1 MSHFKKN
8 LDEHYNYFSMLYE
21 VRLSEYLSKKN
32 DIRFVAAS
40 DLFTLNYY
48 KQVLANTND
57 DEFNMRLAQV
67 ENNLLSKLQ
76 EIQQTLRAKYK
87 TDDFQA
93 LKAKKKSDPNFQE
106 QLKEDRVNLVGILN
120 QSDILSALQQS
131 LSKSLAM
138 NIGKVNPTL
147 MTAQDRQDA
156 AFELAL
162 DFMGMGNTSIAT
174 FMDYLI
180 DFDFIRN
187 GKPQTI
193 TDLIKQLNF
202 SALNYYRSQIDKKT
216 VSTEESLKGGKADS
230 RDVTREETLEAPEE
244 KSMAEVTEEAYQGE
258 LKSITQFIRIL
269 NALGYTELKDALRD
283 DFIKKK
289 TLFDNRDT
297 LTPDQIKEYNNVS
310 NNIKSNIDRA
320 IGAVNAS
327 NQSDIVKS
335 DFNTLASQ
343 VTNALFIPGLGVESV
358 EEILEEPQ
366 APGATE
372 VPRAGSASLAVFQ
385 DKARRN
391 YNSLRS
397 HMIDSTRFLHK
408 KANPYFPYLAGVKTD
423 DQREASKTGDVGAMI
438 ESGMTLV
445 DAFKVKLMDIV
456 NDWDIRHK
464 WESTGNKLSDT
475 DKSKNAN
482 DEYLKDLRNLAS
494 QPPFADENGNIRPE
508 IMQLIATVVPP
519 RTGSIDIPKAS
530 SIWQYMQQGFDVA
543 RINAELTR
551 MLSNLGVTSF
561 AELRGRENSPEVNA
575 EIDKIVSEESHFGSH
590 VGLPG
595 EETQHAAYL
604 PYSKPDPN
612 NPGKYL
618 QHNKLY
624 FSFNP
629 ENFKNYLRQIII
641 NYAANAEKLEKSKVS
656 PPPGGAI
663 PDPGVFGI
671 TLQKRKKPKTDAAE
685 STQLGNQD
693 ESDTSSYAFGIDD
706 QDSTIIPVQYF
717 AYEAMEKPKK
727 VRRFKIVVK

>member
-1 MSHFKKN
+1 
-8 LDEHYNYFSMLYE
+8 MLYE

-67 ENNLLSKLQ
+67 GPDLLSKLQ
-76 EIQQTLRAKYK
+76 EIQNELRAKYK
-87 TDDFQA
+87 TPDLKDLQTKIKKDNDFKEKLSEDRA
-93 LKAKKKSDPNFQE
+93 NFAKLLIEKGIYKTLLTDLQNSFKRNIRSINPSEDPN
-106 QLKEDRVNLVGILN
+106 V
-120 QSDILSALQQS
+120 
-131 LSKSLAM
+131 
-138 NIGKVNPTL
+138 
-147 MTAQDRQDA
+147 A
-156 AFELAL
+156 AFELAQEFIGL
-162 DFMGMGNTSIAT
+162 GNTDKPTIL
-174 FMDYLI
+174 DHLI
-180 DFDFIRN
+180 DVTMSRN
-187 GKPQTI
+187 GSPLPI
-193 TDLIKQLNF
+193 SEILRQLNTRAMNIYLA
-202 SALNYYRSQIDKKT
+202 SKSKDK
-216 VSTEESLKGGKADS
+216 STQESLQGGKADS
-230 RDVTREETLEAPEE
+230 RDVTREETLVAPEE

-269 NALGYTELKDALRD
+269 NGLGYTELKDALRD

-289 TLFDNRDT
+289 TLFDNRDS

-327 NQSDIVKS
+327 NQSDKVKS

-343 VTNALFIPGLGVESV
+343 VTNALFIPGLGVESG

-397 HMIDSTRFLHK
+397 HMVDSTRFLHK

-423 DQREASKTGDVGAMI
+423 DQREAAKTGDVGAMI

-685 STQLGNQD
+685 STQLGKQD